1 MMNSNAMDIVE
12 LSDTELVA
20 RSLGGSREA
29 FGWIVARYQSLI
41 CALNYSAT
49 GNLSQSED
57 LAQETFLTAWRQLAQ
72 LREPAKLRSWLCQI
86 SRNLAFDSLR
96 KQGREPSHQAEGLDA
111 AAESHSP
118 EPSPSER
125 AISKE
130 EQEILWRSIEQ
141 IPEIYREPLVLFYRQ
156 HQSVETVAGNLE
168 LSEDAVKQ
176 RLSRGRKLLS
186 EQVTAFVEGALERTN
201 PGNVFTVG
209 VVAALPALTISS
221 KAALLGAAAAKG
233 AASVKTAAAAGLVG
247 AALTPLLSLSSFWFG
262 YRMSVDTARSDRER
276 RFNQG
281 FFWRLVGS
289 ISAFFLI
296 YLVLV
301 ICFRRLVTEN
311 HLLFVSLI
319 VGLVLAYIIAVA
331 VFSIESYHSRKRLLA
346 SLTPE
351 EWATKPTKPV
361 WEYRSRRELFGLPLV
376 HFRAGDRLA
385 PPVRAWI
392 AAGDCAIG
400 VLFAFGGLAI
410 APVSLG
416 GCAVGLLS
424 FGGLS
429 IGALSLGGTAVG
441 VWVFGGLAIGWHA
454 FGGCALAWSAAWG
467 GYAIARDFAVGGVV
481 HAAQANNQAAI
492 DFMQANPFF
501 RISGKTLPYL
511 LWLNLVWILP
521 MIGMRWITKRV
532 NAERAKSSG
541 AAGSDLH
548 G

>member
-1 MMNSNAMDIVE
+1 MMKSNAMETVE

-57 LAQETFLTAWRQLAQ
+57 LAQETFITAWKQLAQ

-86 SRNLAFDSLR
+86 SRNLTFDSLR
-96 KQGREPSHQAEGLDA
+96 KQGREPSHQAEGLEA
-111 AAESHSP
+111 ASESHSP

-141 IPEIYREPLVLFYRQ
+141 IPEIYREPLILFYRQ
-156 HQSVETVAGNLE
+156 HQSVEAVAGNLE
-168 LSEDAVKQ
+168 LSEEAVRQ

-201 PGNVFTVG
+201 PGNMFAAG

-233 AASVKTAAAAGLVG
+233 VASVKMAMVTGALG
-247 AALTPLLSLSSFWFG
+247 AALAPVLSLFTGWFG

-276 RFNQG
+276 KFNRG

-289 ISAFFLI
+289 LSVFFLI
-296 YLVLV
+296 YLIIV
-301 ICFRRLVTEN
+301 IGFRRMVTEN

-319 VGLVLAYIIAVA
+319 IGLALAYVIAMA
-331 VFSIESYHSRKRLLA
+331 VFSIESYHLRKRLLA
-346 SLTPE
+346 DLTPE
-351 EWATKPTKPV
+351 EWATKPTTPV
-361 WEYRSRRELFGLPLV
+361 WEYRSRREFLGMPLI
-376 HFRAGDRLA
+376 HLRAGDRLA

-392 AAGDCAIG
+392 AAGDCALG
-400 VLFAFGGLAI
+400 GLFAFGGLAI

-416 GCAVGLLS
+416 GCAVGLIS

-429 IGALSLGGTAVG
+429 IGALSLGGTALG
-441 VWVFGGLAIGWHA
+441 VWAFGGLALGWQA
-454 FGGCALAWSAAWG
+454 FGGCALAWNAAWG
-467 GYAIARDFAVGGVV
+467 GYAIARAFAVGGVV
-481 HAAQANNQAAI
+481 HAAQANNPAAI
-492 DFMQANPFF
+492 QFMQANPFF
-501 RISGKTLPYL
+501 RISGMTLPYL
-511 LWLNLVWILP
+511 LWLNLVWIVP
-521 MIGMRWITKRV
+521 MMMMQRITKR
-532 NAERAKSSG
+532 AKQQQSASP
-541 AAGSDLH
+541 LQ
-548 G
+548 